1 MQRSHSRSPTLA
13 RDETHEALSIAVAR
27 DGTSPAL
34 WRAGPFGAGRDRQ
47 RPVNTIILAVG
58 SGCVGAI
65 VARRAASHIASGTGP
80 ARANYRGIAL
90 PSAAG
95 FSVVLGFLAGAALP
109 AVIYSFVGGLGA
121 AGKTSS
127 LAVSGVAGVLG
138 FAVLGLWDDLA
149 GSSGDRGWRAHARA
163 LGRGRPS
170 AGAIKLGGGI
180 ALALLVAAPMNR
192 GTLWTFADAAIV
204 AMSANLWNLFDLRPG
219 RACKV
224 FVLAAIPLAIVGGA
238 ATPLIAAGLGAVA
251 AFVPFD
257 LRERAMLGDTGAN
270 ALGALIGWATVL
282 SGSSSARGGALAV
295 LAVLH
300 LMSDRPG
307 LSRIIQAVPPLRAM
321 DTAGRVSES

>member
-1 MQRSHSRSPTLA
+1 M
-13 RDETHEALSIAVAR
+13 
-27 DGTSPAL
+27 
-34 WRAGPFGAGRDRQ
+34 
-47 RPVNTIILAVG
+47 NTIFLAIG
-58 SGCVGAI
+58 SGCIGAV

-95 FSVVLGFLAGAALP
+95 FSVVLGFLAGAGLP
-109 AVIYSFVGGLGA
+109 AVVRAFAGGSGGVGR
-121 AGKTSS
+121 TSS
-127 LAVSGVAGVLG
+127 LAVGGVAGVLG
-138 FAVLGLWDDLA
+138 FALLGLWDDLA

-224 FVLAAIPLAIVGGA
+224 FFVAAVPLAIVGGA
-238 ATPLIAAGLGAVA
+238 AAPLTAAALGAVA
-251 AFVPFD
+251 AFLPFD

-270 ALGALIGWATVL
+270 ALGALVGWATVI

-300 LMSDRPG
+300 LLSDRPG
-307 LSRIIQAVPPLRAM
+307 LSRIIRAVPPLRAM
-321 DTAGRVSES
+321 DAAGRVRES